1 MATFGERLRELREE
15 LDLTQEMLAKEI
27 GSQKETISR
36 WENGRRT
43 PSNDAIFDLADYFE
57 TPISYLLGQSNE
69 RHFHHLSDE
78 EAAAAADAEE
88 QEIIDYYI
96 CKFKDLSPEMQHL
109 VKITVA
115 NAYKTDKEFGR
126 LRSQQEE

>member
-1 MATFGERLRELREE
+1 MATFGERLKELREE
-15 LDLTQEMLAKEI
+15 QDLTQEMLAREI

-43 PSNDAIFDLADYFE
+43 PSNDAIFDLAEYFE

-69 RHFHHLSDE
+69 RHFHYLSDE
-78 EAAAAADAEE
+78 ETAASVDAEE
-88 QEIIDYYI
+88 QEIIDYYVR
-96 CKFKDLSPEMQHL
+96 KVKDLSSEMQYL

-115 NAYKTDKEFGR
+115 NAYKTDKEVGR
-126 LRSQQEE
+126 LRSHQEE